1 MARLKLKG
9 RIIENFGSVNT
20 FAKQYGTTRQTVNN
34 VIRGE
39 YTPKGLALLGW
50 LTALKIP
57 ENEAYIFF
65 TEGLE
70 NQTEE

>member
-9 RIIENFGSVNT
+9 RIIEKYGAVQA
-20 FAKQYGTTRQTVNN
+20 FAKKYGTTRQTVNN

-39 YTPKGLALLGW
+39 CTPKGFALLGW
-50 LTALKIP
+50 LAALDIP

-65 TEGLE
+65 TESLE
-70 NQTEE
+70 NQTK